1 MSTPINF
8 EMNYLKF
15 EQEDNIGILTLN
27 KPEKHNSIGKEYMDE
42 FIDFLNFAEKEPL
55 KALVVKSA
63 GENVFSAGGDINY
76 FVTLNSKEDAFS
88 MALNMHNIL
97 SRFED
102 LEYPTVCMI
111 NGSAI
116 GGGAEIILAF
126 DIRFARSDIFIQ
138 YKEKAIG
145 VTTGWGGTY
154 RLVQLVGYNKAL
166 ELLLSAKKIDAKEA
180 KDIGLVNE
188 IFDKSILMSKTMEFC
203 HQLKDDDIRLIKHIK
218 RLAKESQ
225 FLSREDGMQLERIL
239 FSESWMFGKREM
251 QMKKFLGKV

>member
-1 MSTPINF
+1 MKF
-8 EMNYLKF
+8 LKF
-15 EQEDNIGILTLN
+15 EKYEGIGILTLN
-27 KPEKHNSIGKEYMDE
+27 RPEKHNSISNEYMDE
-42 FIDFLNFAEKEPL
+42 FIEFLNFAEKEPL
-55 KALVVKSA
+55 KALIVKSA
-63 GENVFSAGGDINY
+63 GENVFSSGGDINY
-76 FVTLNSKEDAFS
+76 FLTLTSKEDAFS
-88 MALNMHNIL
+88 MALKMHSIL

-138 YKEKAIG
+138 FKEKEIG

-154 RLVQLVGYNKAL
+154 RLVKLVRFNKAL
-166 ELLLSAKKIDAKEA
+166 ELLLSAKRIDAKEA

-188 IFDKSILMSKTMEFC
+188 IFDKSVLMDKVMEFC
-203 HQLKDDDIRLIKHIK
+203 QRFKDDDLRLIKHIK

-225 FLSREDGMQLERIL
+225 HLKREDGMQLERIL
-239 FSESWMFGKREM
+239 FSESWMFGKREKE
-251 QMKKFLGKV
+251 MKKFVEKG

>member
-1 MSTPINF
+1 MT
-8 EMNYLKF
+8 YLKF
-15 EQEDNIGILTLN
+15 EKEDNIGILTLN
-27 KPEKHNSIGKEYMDE
+27 RPEKHNSISKEYMGE
-42 FIDFLNFAEKEPL
+42 FIEFLNFAEKEPL
-55 KALVVKSA
+55 KALIVKSA

-76 FVTLNSKEDAFS
+76 FLTLTTKEDAFS

-102 LEYPTVCMI
+102 LDYPTICAL

-116 GGGAEIILAF
+116 GGGSEIILAF

-138 YKEKAIG
+138 FKEKAIG

-154 RLVQLVGYNKAL
+154 RLVRLVGYNKAL

-188 IFDKSILMSKTMEFC
+188 IYDKSVLMEKVMEFC
-203 HQLKDDDIRLIKHIK
+203 EKLKDDDVRLIKHIK
-218 RLAKESQ
+218 RLAKESR
-225 FLSREDGMQLERIL
+225 FVSRDDGMQLERML
-239 FSESWMFGKREM
+239 FSESWMFGKRER
-251 QMKKFLGKV
+251 QMRKFMEKK

>member
-1 MSTPINF
+1 MKF
-8 EMNYLKF
+8 LKF
-15 EQEDNIGILTLN
+15 EKYEGIGILTLN
-27 KPEKHNSIGKEYMDE
+27 RPEKHNSISNEYMDE
-42 FIDFLNFAEKEPL
+42 FIEFLNFAEKEPL
-55 KALVVKSA
+55 KALIVKSA
-63 GENVFSAGGDINY
+63 GENVFSSGGDINY
-76 FVTLNSKEDAFS
+76 FLTLTSKEDAFS
-88 MALNMHNIL
+88 MALKMHNIL

-138 YKEKAIG
+138 FKEKEIG

-154 RLVQLVGYNKAL
+154 RLVKLVGFNKTL
-166 ELLLSAKKIDAKEA
+166 ELLLSAKRIDAKEA

-188 IFDKSILMSKTMEFC
+188 IFDKSVLMDKVMEFC
-203 HQLKDDDIRLIKHIK
+203 HRFKDDDLRLIKHIK

-225 FLSREDGMQLERIL
+225 HLKREDGMQLERIL
-239 FSESWMFGKREM
+239 FSESWMFGKREKE
-251 QMKKFLGKV
+251 MKKFVEKG